1 MALLVGLDLL
11 LLLLV
16 VGVTVAQ
23 PTTAVEEREEGEE
36 VGPARENPGRLGVA
50 VAFLV
55 GEEANS
61 RHFCFV
67 DFKQK

>member
-1 MALLVGLDLL
+1 
-11 LLLLV
+11 
-16 VGVTVAQ
+16 
-23 PTTAVEEREEGEE
+23 
-36 VGPARENPGRLGVA
+36 VA

-67 DFKQK
+67 DFKQKWERN